1 MGNIDVIK
9 AVFESYGLIKKH
21 YNEVA
26 LPLVVL
32 LILSGAG
39 HLGSNWST
47 GGGSGSGSSSQ
58 ASGNANAL
66 MNALSSPD
74 ALAGLLSVFL
84 GVLLLV
90 LIAFVIL
97 AIIAAIVDQATWF
110 YVYEHFYAILRGK
123 KLSEDWKSRMKRHS
137 VKAII
142 IGLFWLAVA
151 ALVLG
156 VPLLLMVG
164 SSPIGWI
171 AIALGVLVL
180 IVLAFFLLPM
190 WVYFAMDGM
199 KIGDAMGKS
208 FSLVSR
214 NIGSF
219 LLLGFIMLLAM
230 AGQIIVM
237 VVLCC
242 FAFIVGPLLQV
253 FFALLWG
260 ITLMKMKLALEK

>member
-9 AVFESYGLIKKH
+9 AVFESYGLMKKH

-39 HLGSNWST
+39 HIGSKWST
-47 GGGSGSGSSSQ
+47 GGGGGSSSSSQ

-74 ALAGLLSVFL
+74 AFSSLISVFL
-84 GVLLLV
+84 GVLLIVLV
-90 LIAFVIL
+90 IFVIL

-142 IGLFWLAVA
+142 MGLFWLFLA

-171 AIALGVLVL
+171 AIALAVLVL
-180 IVLAFFLLPM
+180 LLLAFFLLPM
-190 WVYFAMDGM
+190 
-199 KIGDAMGKS
+199 
-208 FSLVSR
+208 
-214 NIGSF
+214 
-219 LLLGFIMLLAM
+219 
-230 AGQIIVM
+230 
-237 VVLCC
+237 
-242 FAFIVGPLLQV
+242 
-253 FFALLWG
+253 
-260 ITLMKMKLALEK
+260 